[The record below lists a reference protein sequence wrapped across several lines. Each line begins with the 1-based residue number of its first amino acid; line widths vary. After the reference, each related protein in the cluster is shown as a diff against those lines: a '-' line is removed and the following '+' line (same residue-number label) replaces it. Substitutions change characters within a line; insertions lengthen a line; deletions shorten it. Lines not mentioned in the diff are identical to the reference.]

1 MAEQENHLRAT
12 ALYGTLS
19 GATPLYDNKEQL
31 YMEKDNKTLGQRI
44 AYYRKARNITQE
56 ELGEKCGVSS
66 QAVSK
71 WENDLSAPDITL
83 IGTLAEIFCISTDEL
98 LGLKKEVATAVKP
111 ETLNVDRLILKMDI
125 KSANGDIVKINIP
138 YKLGKLFIQS
148 GMMGDEKTNK
158 ALKGIDFDQIAK
170 MVEMGILGPIMD
182 IQSAQG
188 DTVKVTIEQ
197 L

>member
-1 MAEQENHLRAT
+1 
-12 ALYGTLS
+12 
-19 GATPLYDNKEQL
+19 
-31 YMEKDNKTLGQRI
+31 MEKDNKTLGQRI